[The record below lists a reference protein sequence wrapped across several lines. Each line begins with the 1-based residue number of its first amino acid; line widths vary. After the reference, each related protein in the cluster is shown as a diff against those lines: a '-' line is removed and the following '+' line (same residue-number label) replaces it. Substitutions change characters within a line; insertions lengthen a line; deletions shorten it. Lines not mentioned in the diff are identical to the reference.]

1 MHVVYM
7 AYTYVCG
14 HVCAHR
20 FVYYFIDKVTASE
33 SLINLFRGKQDIK
46 GPEFKMQVF

>member
-1 MHVVYM
+1 MSREFSLK
-7 AYTYVCG
+7 TL
-14 HVCAHR
+14 R